1 MYGIKRIILILF
13 LAMLLGG
20 ALSGSAAAKQLLYEG
35 YIEAGDG
42 YQINNFVIDVVEV
55 FPSNDYASFYVYEED
70 DEILDK
76 GLSINDSFTF
86 EVEGEEVNVTLL
98 NTVSGVLDKAKVAIT
113 IDDDDEIFTK
123 GIVDG
128 GHEDAEFAGTPELE
142 ITKSVSSETINV
154 GDTIT
159 VTVTV
164 ENDGD
169 DEATD
174 IRFSD
179 PLPEKFIL
187 EETFVS
193 QTGKMDLD
201 VGESQQIF
209 VYRIKATAAGE
220 YILKP
225 TTATFSNSVGQDIPQ
240 ASSNTVIVAVEG
252 EAAEAPE
259 LEVSC
264 TADPADVP
272 RSEDIE
278 CTLNI
283 RNTGEGSAEAV
294 SLVIDLPEGLEY
306 KNGDA
311 EIEFIGEKPKIYFD
325 SFGVQQEK
333 ELTFTVKA
341 LEMGTYTITG
351 QYSYRYDAGTED
363 EELSGDFST
372 GVITV
377 TEGKYDS
384 LLEQP
389 IYVYIVPAFII
400 IGIAAW
406 VIHRRRQYR
415 FR

>member
-1 MYGIKRIILILF
+1 
-13 LAMLLGG
+13 
-20 ALSGSAAAKQLLYEG
+20 
-35 YIEAGDG
+35 
-42 YQINNFVIDVVEV
+42 
-55 FPSNDYASFYVYEED
+55 
-70 DEILDK
+70 
-76 GLSINDSFTF
+76 
-86 EVEGEEVNVTLL
+86 
-98 NTVSGVLDKAKVAIT
+98 
-113 IDDDDEIFTK
+113 
-123 GIVDG
+123 
-128 GHEDAEFAGTPELE
+128 
-142 ITKSVSSETINV
+142 
-154 GDTIT
+154 
-159 VTVTV
+159 
-164 ENDGD
+164 
-169 DEATD
+169 
-174 IRFSD
+174 
-179 PLPEKFIL
+179 
-187 EETFVS
+187 
-193 QTGKMDLD
+193 
-201 VGESQQIF
+201 
-209 VYRIKATAAGE
+209 
-220 YILKP
+220 
-225 TTATFSNSVGQDIPQ
+225 
-240 ASSNTVIVAVEG
+240 VIVAVEG